1 MCNTEVK
8 VEAWNFNND
17 NKTGDWFE
25 IDQYN
30 TSGFDKLVSY
40 LYFPT

>member
-1 MCNTEVK
+1 MRNTEVK

-17 NKTGDWFE
+17 NNTGDWFK